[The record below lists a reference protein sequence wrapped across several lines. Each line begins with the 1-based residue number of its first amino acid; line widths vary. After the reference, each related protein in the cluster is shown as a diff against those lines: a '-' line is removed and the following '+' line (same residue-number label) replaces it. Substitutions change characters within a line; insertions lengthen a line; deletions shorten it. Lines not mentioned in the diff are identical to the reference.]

1 MSSASWLGGFAIS
14 ATVQFH
20 CMSPGTLRTS
30 TCDVLDKPWPQMF
43 VPQVFLV
50 LIESLGSKVRVHIY
64 IYYVYMDIYIYISCT
79 YTVYR
84 FSVQT

>member
-64 IYYVYMDIYIYISCT
+64 IYYVYMDIYIYI
-79 YTVYR
+79 YILYIYGV
-84 FSVQT
+84 